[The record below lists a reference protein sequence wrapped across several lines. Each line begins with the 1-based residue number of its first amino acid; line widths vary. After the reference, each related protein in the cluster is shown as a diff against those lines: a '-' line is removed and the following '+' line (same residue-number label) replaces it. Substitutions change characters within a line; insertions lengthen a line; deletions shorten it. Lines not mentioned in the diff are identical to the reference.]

1 LKKEI
6 DISFRYYFKSNL
18 TTMAS
23 SSQGSSAVFDSFYQE
38 LKQVEKRDETLT
50 PKLQIERL
58 LRPGYTYRNLNPFE
72 VLQVDPDLPLE
83 DVKKKFRRMSILVHP
98 DKNQDDSE
106 RAQIAFDAVK
116 RAWNVLENKATRQAC
131 MEVVDEAKGRTKMN
145 MEEKKKKLR
154 KEGKSTTIEEDDP
167 VHFKKAVNILTMKLF
182 ADLER
187 KRQANENKISEDA
200 QKKREKELDEEDKK
214 KKVEEFEKNWEES
227 RQGRVDSWMSFKKG
241 VPAPATGAP
250 APGKEKKEKKI
261 KNKYSPIGF
270 RPPKPKPEQR

>member
-1 LKKEI
+1 
-6 DISFRYYFKSNL
+6 
-18 TTMAS
+18 M
-23 SSQGSSAVFDSFYQE
+23 G
-38 LKQVEKRDETLT
+38 
-50 PKLQIERL
+50 
-58 LRPGYTYRNLNPFE
+58 
-72 VLQVDPDLPLE
+72 
-83 DVKKKFRRMSILVHP
+83 
-98 DKNQDDSE
+98 
-106 RAQIAFDAVK
+106 AVK

-214 KKVEEFEKNWEES
+214 QKVAEFEKNWEES

-241 VPAPATGAP
+241 VPATGAP
-250 APGKEKKEKKI
+250 APGKEKKI